1 MQVTG
6 LFIYPI
12 KACQGISLTQAEVM
26 PQGLAGD
33 RQLML
38 VDSQGT
44 FITQRQYPQL
54 AQVSVQLAGEQLTL
68 GHPHQSPLTFT
79 PTLVGIERQVQVWRD
94 RLMAIDQ
101 GDEVAQ
107 WFKSVL
113 DPQLTVRLVHQ
124 TPQHP
129 RAIDPNYTNQQFKP
143 VSFADGYPIL
153 VTATASLADLN
164 QRLIAQYQD
173 PRQAVPMDRFRPN
186 VVIETPIPFMESDWS
201 QLQIN
206 QVILALVKPC
216 SRCLVTTTD
225 QHTGDRHPLQEPLA
239 TLSRFRQV
247 PQQGILFG
255 ENAIPLQTG
264 ILKLGDVVQI
274 LTGLSVNQ

>member
-38 VDSQGT
+38 VNSQGQ

-54 AQVSVQLAGEQLTL
+54 AQVSVQLAGEQLIL

-94 RLMAIDQ
+94 RLIAIDQ

-107 WFKSVL
+107 WFESVL

-124 TPQHP
+124 TPNHP

-173 PRQAVPMDRFRPN
+173 PRQAVPMD
-186 VVIETPIPFMESDWS
+186 
-201 QLQIN
+201 
-206 QVILALVKPC
+206 
-216 SRCLVTTTD
+216 
-225 QHTGDRHPLQEPLA
+225 
-239 TLSRFRQV
+239 LSL
-247 PQQGILFG
+247 IH
-255 ENAIPLQTG
+255 I
-264 ILKLGDVVQI
+264 
-274 LTGLSVNQ
+274 